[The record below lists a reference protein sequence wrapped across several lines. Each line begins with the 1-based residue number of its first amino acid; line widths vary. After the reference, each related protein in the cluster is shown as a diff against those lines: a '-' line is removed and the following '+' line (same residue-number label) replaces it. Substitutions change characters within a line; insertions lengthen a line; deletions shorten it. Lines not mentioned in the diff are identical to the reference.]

1 MKFFFKWKEKYKF
14 CIVSD
19 IWLRIVWLKLNWIE
33 NWVYEF
39 LVILGFFYIWFYVIK
54 IYDKLNYY
62 VLGLLVYIIML
73 VYG

>member
-39 LVILGFFYIWFYVIK
+39 LVILFFFYIWFYVIK